1 MSMTPERG
9 GMLTTLSSCRGPAAS
24 NRLLP
29 TMTAPPPTIRMRTN
43 AVKMALPMMTSGLRA
58 RREGRVGNGT

>member
-1 MSMTPERG
+1 
-9 GMLTTLSSCRGPAAS
+9 
-24 NRLLP
+24 
-29 TMTAPPPTIRMRTN
+29 MTAPPPTIRMRTN